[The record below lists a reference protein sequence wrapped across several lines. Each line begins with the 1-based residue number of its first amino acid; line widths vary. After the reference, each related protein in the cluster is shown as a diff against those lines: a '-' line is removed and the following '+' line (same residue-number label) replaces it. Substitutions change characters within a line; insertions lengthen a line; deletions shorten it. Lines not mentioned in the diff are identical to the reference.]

1 MKWIWLG
8 ILLGILAAAPQLA
21 AAVTAMVGTA
31 AIWAAAQPTVIAFA
45 AGLLAGPRVATRM
58 RGWTA

>member
-1 MKWIWLG
+1 MKWLLLG
-8 ILLGILAAAPQLA
+8 ALLGILAAHPQLA
-21 AAVTAMVGTA
+21 ALATA
-31 AIWAAAQPTVIAFA
+31 ALGGVMVWAASSPPLIAFA